1 MGGNTTVYKY
11 DKGGNIQFKKVYS
24 YSAAS
29 GKTYSELLNGTT
41 GKAINY
47 GYGVSGN
54 KDLLTSYNGSG
65 ILEYDSQGYPQKW
78 FKHGTNNS
86 SLDYTLQWGNA
97 NNLVM
102 VEDVGTRDIYT
113 YMYNDQGIRTFKF
126 VNDVMHTYYL
136 QGEQII
142 AEKYG
147 NRFIKFYYDGT
158 GICGFNFNG
167 TDYYYQKNIQGDI
180 LKIYDGNG
188 NLYAEYGYDAWG
200 KCTIKTNVS
209 GIAAINPFRYR
220 GYYLDDETGL
230 YYLNARYYDPEIGR
244 FISPDSIDYLDPESI
259 GGLNLYEYCDNNP
272 VIGYDPSGNI
282 DWSRIFG
289 WIATVV
295 LAVVGVGLIVL
306 TGGLAAAGVIAAGGF
321 AASVMVG
328 AGVGILAGI
337 GGSLIAQGGF
347 GNLTNIN
354 PWAVFTA
361 GLIGG
366 AIGAVSGAASYGFAQ
381 IGQSAGSLI
390 GNVLSG
396 ARHIGTG
403 VRFAKVYNLTT
414 STLMNVGGFIG
425 KFVGGSVSGI
435 GANFV
440 ANNIVETIFGA
451 EYRVDNPNYIRSG
464 ILKLFQWLYPVR

>member
-1 MGGNTTVYKY
+1 M
-11 DKGGNIQFKKVYS
+11 
-24 YSAAS
+24 
-29 GKTYSELLNGTT
+29 
-41 GKAINY
+41 
-47 GYGVSGN
+47 
-54 KDLLTSYNGSG
+54 LTSYNGSG

-78 FKHGTNNS
+78 FKHGANNS

-259 GGLNLYEYCDNNP
+259 NGLNIYIYCGNNP
-272 VIGYDPSGNI
+272 VMNIDPSGHFAFILLFAAAFIGFGLSFSISVLTQAAFNNGHVNWLNALI
-282 DWSRIFG
+282 DGLFG
-289 WIATVV
+289 AISGALAMIPGLGPVATGVIN
-295 LAVVGVGLIVL
+295 VGLTLLNGIITTSIDRGGISKLTTGDWIGIVS
-306 TGGLAAAGVIAAGGF
+306 AAA
-321 AASVMVG
+321 
-328 AGVGILAGI
+328 LAGI
-337 GGSLIAQGGF
+337 I
-347 GNLTNIN
+347 
-354 PWAVFTA
+354 
-361 GLIGG
+361 
-366 AIGAVSGAASYGFAQ
+366 SGAARNSFFKAGGKGMLTDAHT
-381 IGQSAGSLI
+381 SAISNMNYLSRAYSLSPK
-390 GNVLSG
+390 L
-396 ARHIGTG
+396 
-403 VRFAKVYNLTT
+403 
-414 STLMNVGGFIG
+414 
-425 KFVGGSVSGI
+425 
-435 GANFV
+435 GANVFKHV
-440 ANNIVETIFGA
+440 KLNVVSTINNLNFGKGYWRDWLISGLSAIFSNSFSKGL
-451 EYRVDNPNYIRSG
+451 NYAM
-464 ILKLFQWLYPVR
+464 Q